1 MRAND
6 APAEQAA
13 PGSIYEAA
21 AGRLFQGCCER
32 AIFLAVGAGQCR
44 DPAQMVLRLVAVALF
59 DLPQPIILPGLDMV
73 RVGLERALVP
83 DLREL
88 VVTELAIGI
97 TDQIGDGG
105 VLVVTERLQFID
117 GGCII
122 VAVIDRGVGRAIT
135 L

>member
-44 DPAQMVLRLVAVALF
+44 DPAQMILRLVAVALF
-59 DLPQPIILPGLDMV
+59 DLPQPVILPGLDV
-73 RVGLERALVP
+73 VGVGLQRALVP
-83 DLREL
+83 DLRDL
-88 VVTELAIGI
+88 VVAELAIGVA
-97 TDQIGDGG
+97 DQRGDRRG
-105 VLVVTERLQFID
+105 VVVAERLQLL
-117 GGCII
+117 
-122 VAVIDRGVGRAIT
+122 DRGGESWRS
-135 L
+135 